1 MRDRKKL
8 SLTYHQLVLMISLL
22 DMISSATFIFETF
35 FLPMGSTVPQ
45 AKGSL
50 RSCTVL
56 GVLIQMGF
64 ISVYFNAMM
73 AVYFW
78 LVVAKGWTED
88 RLKKVRARAYALI
101 MVVGVGVA
109 LGGIPL
115 YKPLFLTCYVGY
127 PPLTAESWIPVT
139 FFYLIPIG
147 VSIFVVTF
155 ATVALFLSVYRLEVA
170 AAKWRLTKRSGGNSM
185 TDQVFWRCFWY
196 LLAFY
201 VPFPIQFA
209 SYFVNFTED
218 NYPFYLALCVM
229 VPLQGILNCLVYYQ
243 RSIASSTRARHS
255 IWRLFTPMIS
265 AYDRWKENREKE
277 GSNTTSLPATSTPE
291 SEENPSA
298 SPPASFPTEPAKSVP
313 VAPKTEASSSPRL
326 RAPVTSTSR
335 ASAENIDRRLNSML
349 YYEQS
354 VSSRRNLIAERPIR
368 PPGQRGQA
376 GADTALF
383 DITDRD
389 TTEELNQSERTES
402 EVLDAK

>member
-1 MRDRKKL
+1 
-8 SLTYHQLVLMISLL
+8 
-22 DMISSATFIFETF
+22 
-35 FLPMGSTVPQ
+35 
-45 AKGSL
+45 
-50 RSCTVL
+50 
-56 GVLIQMGF
+56 
-64 ISVYFNAMM
+64 
-73 AVYFW
+73 
-78 LVVAKGWTED
+78 
-88 RLKKVRARAYALI
+88 
-101 MVVGVGVA
+101 
-109 LGGIPL
+109 
-115 YKPLFLTCYVGY
+115 
-127 PPLTAESWIPVT
+127 
-139 FFYLIPIG
+139 
-147 VSIFVVTF
+147 
-155 ATVALFLSVYRLEVA
+155 
-170 AAKWRLTKRSGGNSM
+170 
-185 TDQVFWRCFWY
+185 
-196 LLAFY
+196 
-201 VPFPIQFA
+201 
-209 SYFVNFTED
+209 
-218 NYPFYLALCVM
+218 
-229 VPLQGILNCLVYYQ
+229 
-243 RSIASSTRARHS
+243 
-255 IWRLFTPMIS
+255 MIS

-376 GADTALF
+376 GADTTLF